1 MPDTHIIDAHTVLLI
16 SDTSLPIDTNWFT
29 PDYWKK
35 QGALTGTA
43 QGRGAVWFIIS
54 NYGQFVMR
62 RYRRG
67 GLVAKFNKSYF
78 LFSGHKK
85 TRPWLELSLLETMRD
100 IGLPVPRPIG
110 GIYTVKKGYYK
121 ATLITETI
129 DCARDLFDI
138 LKDGFSSEINWYDIG
153 RVIRQFH
160 AHGIHH
166 SDLNCHN
173 IMIDDNKKVWVID
186 FDKCDQRPINE
197 EWPQNNLDRLK
208 RSLDKESQKHAH
220 FTVSDEQWHDLL
232 EGYRG

>member
-1 MPDTHIIDAHTVLLI
+1 MPDTHIIDAHTVLLT

-35 QGALTGTA
+35 QGALAGTA
-43 QGRGAVWFIIS
+43 QGRGAVWFILS
-54 NYGQFVMR
+54 NYGHFVMR

-78 LFSGHKK
+78 LFSGLKN
-85 TRPWLELSLLETMRD
+85 TRPWLELSLLETMQD
-100 IGLPVPRPIG
+100 MGLPIPRPIG
-110 GIYTVKKGYYK
+110 GIYSVKKGYYK

-129 DCARDLFDI
+129 NCARDLFDI
-138 LKDGFSSEINWYDIG
+138 LKDGFSSEIDWHDIG

-160 AHGIHH
+160 DHGIHH

-173 IMIDDNKKVWVID
+173 IMIDDNKKVWLID

-197 EWPQNNLDRLK
+197 EWPQKNLDRLK
-208 RSLDKESQKHAH
+208 RSINKESKKHTH